1 MEDRCISCGAVV
13 PEGTMVCPTC
23 EYEAK
28 HIQEESAEHMSETE
42 SKSHKRL
49 VELIKAAGRHLI
61 NNADNIVGTDDMITY
76 LSVDVIFD
84 CANDNP
90 VFPAIRVTREHAS
103 REFMYVYENKDLF

>member
-42 SKSHKRL
+42 SKAHKRL
-49 VELIKAAGRHLI
+49 VELVKAAGRHLI
-61 NNADNIVGTDDMITY
+61 NNADNIVGVDDLITA
-76 LSVDVIFD
+76 LSINVDFFVESSD
-84 CANDNP
+84 P
-90 VFPAIRVTREHAS
+90 TFPTISVTREHAS
-103 REFMYVYENKDLF
+103 REFMYVYENKELF